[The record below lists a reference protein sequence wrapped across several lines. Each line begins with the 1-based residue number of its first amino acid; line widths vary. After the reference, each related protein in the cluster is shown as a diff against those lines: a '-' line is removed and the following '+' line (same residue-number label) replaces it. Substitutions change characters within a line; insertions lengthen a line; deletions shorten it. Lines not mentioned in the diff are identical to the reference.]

1 MAHNNFKFRET
12 ELRRALRAFGKER
25 IPVQGARILCDGSI
39 QVIAGKPEDEAAPA
53 SETKNEW
60 DGEYGPPSAA

>member
-1 MAHNNFKFRET
+1 MAHNVFKFRET

-25 IPVQGARILCDGSI
+25 IPVQGARINRDGSI
-39 QVIAGKPEDEAAPA
+39 QVIAGKPEDDAPPV
-53 SETKNEW
+53 TKSEW